1 MPKLFVRASSAKAAT
16 IAVVLAFAASAG
28 LAQTTPAPQQEG
40 QAATP
45 AGSSTYEMQ
54 LKEDNELYILDDVEK
69 PETVPKVDLGKV
81 GKRGELS
88 LERMRIDGEEP
99 PDTRPR
105 GAGGLR
111 LRVPLGK
118 QAQ

>member
-1 MPKLFVRASSAKAAT
+1 MFA
-16 IAVVLAFAASAG
+16 IALALVPAAG
-28 LAQTTPAPQQEG
+28 LAQTPPAPQQEG

-45 AGSSTYEMQ
+45 AGDSSYEMQ
-54 LKEDNELYILDDVEK
+54 LKEDDELYILKDVEK

-88 LERMRIDGEEP
+88 LESMRIEGEEP